1 MREHRGQHGRFK
13 EARRARPWVAAGEP
27 HGAGALS
34 PASRRAPGAPTRNDL
49 MTDISRRAV
58 MAAAAGTVAA
68 AGTAQAQGAARAEG
82 PVPPTGVRPERGGAG
97 ADILG
102 PKNPAR
108 EAQDPF
114 TLAPPKT
121 DHGTMPNLKWS
132 FADSHMRLEDGGW
145 ARQTTIRELP
155 VSKAMAGV
163 NMRLKAGA
171 VREMHWHKEAEWSYM
186 IKGRARITAV
196 DQEGR
201 TFADDV
207 GEGDLWY
214 FPSGIPHSIQGL
226 EADGIDGCE
235 FLLVFDDGAFSED
248 STFLIS
254 DWMAHTP
261 RDVLAKNFGLPEGA
275 FANLPD
281 KELYIF
287 PGPKPGPLEADK
299 MGGAGPVPKSF
310 SHRMLAQEPIRTRGG
325 RVRITDSAI
334 FPVSATIAAA
344 LVELEPGAMR
354 ELHWHPNGD
363 EWQYY
368 LEGQGRMTV
377 FGSESKARTFDYRGG
392 DVGYVPFAMGH
403 YIENTGPGPLR
414 FLEMFRSPTY
424 ADLSLTQWM
433 ALTPHALVA
442 AHTRLDRAQVDGL
455 PTRKS
460 LAVPA

>member
-1 MREHRGQHGRFK
+1 MSDF
-13 EARRARPWVAAGEP
+13 
-27 HGAGALS
+27 
-34 PASRRAPGAPTRNDL
+34 SRRGL
-49 MTDISRRAV
+49 L
-58 MAAAAGTVAA
+58 AAAAGSALAA
-68 AGTAQAQGAARAEG
+68 APAAAQNAPSPAA
-82 PVPPTGVRPERGGAG
+82 PVPERGPKGAN
-97 ADILG
+97 ILG

-108 EAQDPF
+108 AAEEPY
-114 TLAPPKT
+114 TLAPPAT

-163 NMRLKAGA
+163 NMRLKANA
-171 VREMHWHKEAEWSYM
+171 VREMHWHKEAEWAYM

-196 DQEGR
+196 DQDGR

-226 EADGIDGCE
+226 DGPEDGCE

-248 STFLIS
+248 STFLIT
-254 DWMAHTP
+254 DWLAHTP
-261 RDVLAKNFGLPEGA
+261 RDVLAKNFGLPEEA
-275 FANLPD
+275 FAGIPE

-287 PGPKPGPLEADK
+287 PGPAPGPLSADK
-299 MGGAGPVPKSF
+299 MGGAGPIPKSF

-325 RVRITDSAI
+325 TVRITDSTI
-334 FPVSATIAAA
+334 FPASETIAAA
-344 LVELEPGAMR
+344 LVEVEPGGMR

-368 LEGQGRMTV
+368 LAGKGRMTV
-377 FGSESKARTFDYRGG
+377 FGSESKARTFDYQAG

-403 YIENTGPGPLR
+403 YIENTGTETLT
-414 FLEMFRSPTY
+414 FLEMFKSPRY
-424 ADLSLTQWM
+424 ADVSLTQWM
-433 ALTPHALVA
+433 ALTPHPLVQ
-442 AHTRLDRAQVDGL
+442 AHTKLTAAQVDGL
-455 PTRKS
+455 PRQKHPV
-460 LAVPA
+460 VPG

>member
-1 MREHRGQHGRFK
+1 MTDF
-13 EARRARPWVAAGEP
+13 
-27 HGAGALS
+27 
-34 PASRRAPGAPTRNDL
+34 SRRGL
-49 MTDISRRAV
+49 L
-58 MAAAAGTVAA
+58 AAAAGGALATAPA
-68 AGTAQAQGAARAEG
+68 MAQAPSAQ
-82 PVPPTGVRPERGGAG
+82 PPSPALLPERGPKG

-108 EAQDPF
+108 EAQDPN
-114 TLAPPKT
+114 TLAPPTT

-163 NMRLKAGA
+163 NMRLKANA

-196 DQEGR
+196 DQDGR

-226 EADGIDGCE
+226 EGPADGCE
-235 FLLVFDDGAFSED
+235 FLLVFDDGGFSED
-248 STFLIS
+248 STFLIT

-261 RDVLAKNFGLPEGA
+261 RDVLAKNFGLPEEA
-275 FANLPD
+275 FAHIPE

-287 PGPKPGPLEADK
+287 PGPAPGPLSADK
-299 MGGAGPVPKSF
+299 TGGAGPVPRTF
-310 SHRMLAQEPIRTRGG
+310 SHRMLAQEPIRTKGG
-325 RVRITDSAI
+325 TVRITDSTV
-334 FPVSATIAAA
+334 FPASQTIAAA
-344 LVELEPGAMR
+344 LVEIEPGGMR

-368 LEGQGRMTV
+368 LSGKGRMTV
-377 FGSESKARTFDYRGG
+377 FGSESKARTFDYQAG

-403 YIENTGPGPLR
+403 YIENTGTETLT
-414 FLEMFRSPTY
+414 FLEMFKSPRY
-424 ADLSLTQWM
+424 ADVSLTQWM
-433 ALTPHALVA
+433 ALTPHALVQ
-442 AHTRLDRAQVDGL
+442 AHTKLTAAQVDGL
-455 PTRKS
+455 PSRKRPV
-460 LAVPA
+460 VPG